1 MPINAVSSV
10 GSVAGTTSVKAA
22 EPVSGADFRKMLF
35 SEIEKVSQAQ
45 TDATAASQAAI
56 AGTADSIHEM
66 KVASMKAEM
75 TLEFAVS
82 VNNKAIEAYKEVM
95 RVQL

>member
-1 MPINAVSSV
+1 MAINAVGSV
-10 GSVAGTTSVKAA
+10 GSVNAATPVKAA
-22 EPVSGADFRKMLF
+22 EPVSGVDFKNMLF
-35 SEIEKVSQAQ
+35 NEIEKVSQAQ
-45 TDATAASQAAI
+45 ADAAAASQAAI
-56 AGTADSIHEM
+56 AGTSDSIHEM